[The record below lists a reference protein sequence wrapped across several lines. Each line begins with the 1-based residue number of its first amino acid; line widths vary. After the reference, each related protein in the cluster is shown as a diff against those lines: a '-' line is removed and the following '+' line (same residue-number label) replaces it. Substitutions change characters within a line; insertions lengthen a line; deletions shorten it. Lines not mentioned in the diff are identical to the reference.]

1 MLLWI
6 NVIKLRLLFFFLSPL
21 QRIGYSFKKDEIENS
36 IVHRVQGVFRRAS
49 AKWKVS
55 DQSVLRCKECEA
67 LYYTCYDFSI
77 QMCHFGILGISGFIL
92 MIISLLETTQ
102 QTIKK
107 NDFITLELVCEN
119 NAENSGFDTYLRIR
133 KQSWALFGYVS
144 KYPKDLEVEDEVRVG
159 AASLTWFSSSLVLGL
174 G

>member
-1 MLLWI
+1 
-6 NVIKLRLLFFFLSPL
+6 
-21 QRIGYSFKKDEIENS
+21 
-36 IVHRVQGVFRRAS
+36 
-49 AKWKVS
+49 
-55 DQSVLRCKECEA
+55 
-67 LYYTCYDFSI
+67 
-77 QMCHFGILGISGFIL
+77 